1 MESQQPKT
9 EPQPRVSTAVMKSPE
24 FIPSEAEGLN
34 HRGFRCLGEGR

>member
-9 EPQPRVSTAVMKSPE
+9 ETQPRVSTAAISSPQ